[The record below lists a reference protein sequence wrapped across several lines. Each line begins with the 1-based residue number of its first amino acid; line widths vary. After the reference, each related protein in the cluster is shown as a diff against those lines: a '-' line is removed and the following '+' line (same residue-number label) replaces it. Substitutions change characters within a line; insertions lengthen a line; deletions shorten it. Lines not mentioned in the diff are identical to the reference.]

1 MSVSKSELLCSKTYP
16 RKKSLVLSDEGFFLH
31 KGRKS
36 YMKPF
41 KTIVEQIDQLKD
53 RDLTIKDEEKAKK
66 YLLDNNYYNVINLY
80 SKILQS
86 SNNQYIANATF
97 DEIIALHI
105 LDSEIKATLLKYLL
119 QAEKHFKSIF
129 AYYFSESYRGEYDY
143 LKTESYNSE
152 STLEIHRIL
161 SSVSKI
167 IMKMKNSRNNNS
179 IKHHINQ
186 YGTVPFWVIINEL
199 DLGTVKHMYIHSDS
213 KVRNKVAK
221 RLYEYMCENTNNAAY
236 TRLDPNTVDT
246 VLHCINDLRNCCA
259 HNNKLW
265 DFKTRDSIPFIT
277 PIYETVSSSG
287 NTRSDCF
294 SIFLSLQLMLSCGD
308 FKNLNNTIRKRMRTA
323 KNKIHSININIVL
336 KKYGFPDGW
345 HDKAPL

>member
-1 MSVSKSELLCSKTYP
+1 
-16 RKKSLVLSDEGFFLH
+16 
-31 KGRKS
+31 
-36 YMKPF
+36 MKPF

>member
-1 MSVSKSELLCSKTYP
+1 
-16 RKKSLVLSDEGFFLH
+16 
-31 KGRKS
+31 
-36 YMKPF
+36 MKPF

-336 KKYGFPDGW
+336 KKYGFPDDW

>member
-1 MSVSKSELLCSKTYP
+1 
-16 RKKSLVLSDEGFFLH
+16 
-31 KGRKS
+31 
-36 YMKPF
+36 MKPF

-53 RDLTIKDEEKAKK
+53 RDLTIKDEETAKK

-221 RLYEYMCENTNNAAY
+221 RLYEYMCENTNYAAY

-336 KKYGFPDGW
+336 KKYGFPDDW

>member
-1 MSVSKSELLCSKTYP
+1 
-16 RKKSLVLSDEGFFLH
+16 
-31 KGRKS
+31 
-36 YMKPF
+36 MKPF

-86 SNNQYIANATF
+86 SNNQYITNATF

-336 KKYGFPDGW
+336 KKYGFPDDW

>member
-31 KGRKS
+31 RGRKS

-41 KTIVEQIDQLKD
+41 KKIVEQIDQLKN

-336 KKYGFPDGW
+336 KKYGFPDDW

>member
-1 MSVSKSELLCSKTYP
+1 
-16 RKKSLVLSDEGFFLH
+16 
-31 KGRKS
+31 
-36 YMKPF
+36 MKPF

-199 DLGTVKHMYIHSDS
+199 DLGTIKHMYIHSDS

-236 TRLDPNTVDT
+236 TRLDPNNVDT

-336 KKYGFPDGW
+336 KKYGFPDDW
-345 HDKAPL
+345 HDQAPL

>member
-1 MSVSKSELLCSKTYP
+1 
-16 RKKSLVLSDEGFFLH
+16 
-31 KGRKS
+31 
-36 YMKPF
+36 MKPF

-213 KVRNKVAK
+213 KVRNNVAK

-336 KKYGFPDGW
+336 KKYGFPDDW

>member
-199 DLGTVKHMYIHSDS
+199 DLGTIKHMYIHSDS

-236 TRLDPNTVDT
+236 TRLDPNNVDT

-336 KKYGFPDGW
+336 KKYGFPDDW
-345 HDKAPL
+345 HDQAPL